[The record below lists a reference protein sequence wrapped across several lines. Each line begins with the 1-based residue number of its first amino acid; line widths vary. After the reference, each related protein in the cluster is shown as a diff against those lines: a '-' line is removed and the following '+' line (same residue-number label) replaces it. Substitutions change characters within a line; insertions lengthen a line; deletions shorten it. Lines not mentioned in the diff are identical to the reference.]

1 MRDTDLF
8 SSIGRAVG
16 DVESFPSFETP
27 LLKGERNLDLESV
40 QLSQLDKERI
50 LLSEQ
55 RDIHHFLEKTA
66 DHVFQGEFAAQTRS
80 SEAQSD
86 LHTREWKMRNADIAL
101 YESCMQLQS
110 SRMEVYQANQL
121 TDQTRREKGWLT

>member
-16 DVESFPSFETP
+16 DVESFPSFEKT

-55 RDIHHFLEKTA
+55 RDIHHFLKRQLIMFFKVNLRLRQ
-66 DHVFQGEFAAQTRS
+66 DHLKRS
-80 SEAQSD
+80 LICTQENGKCEMLILLFKKLACSFNP
-86 LHTREWKMRNADIAL
+86 R
-101 YESCMQLQS
+101 
-110 SRMEVYQANQL
+110 
-121 TDQTRREKGWLT
+121 G